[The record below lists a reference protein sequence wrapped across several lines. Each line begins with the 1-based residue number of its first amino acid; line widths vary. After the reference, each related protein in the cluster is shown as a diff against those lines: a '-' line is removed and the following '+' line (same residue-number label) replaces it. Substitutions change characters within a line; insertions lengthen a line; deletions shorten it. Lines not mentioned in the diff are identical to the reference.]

1 MSKKATRRAAREA
14 FPKAKTPPARRSRL
28 DPPQHRSSSAKRKGG
43 GSAYRPGVPKPP
55 SIKRSVIT
63 GVIMAVLYFVVIQY
77 AFKVGG
83 TIGYN
88 LLIAFIGF
96 IIFTGAVY
104 GTDHFRYR
112 RYLKKKAS
120 SK

>member
-43 GSAYRPGVPKPP
+43 GSANRPGVPKPP
-55 SIKRSVIT
+55 SIRRATISA
-63 GVIMAVLYFVVIQY
+63 GIMAILYFVMIQY
-77 AFKVGG
+77 AFKMGG
-83 TIGYN
+83 TIGFN
-88 LLIAFIGF
+88 LLIAFVAF
-96 IIFTGAVY
+96 IIFAAVVY
-104 GTDHFRYR
+104 ATDRFRYQ
-112 RYLKKKAS
+112 RYLKKKAA